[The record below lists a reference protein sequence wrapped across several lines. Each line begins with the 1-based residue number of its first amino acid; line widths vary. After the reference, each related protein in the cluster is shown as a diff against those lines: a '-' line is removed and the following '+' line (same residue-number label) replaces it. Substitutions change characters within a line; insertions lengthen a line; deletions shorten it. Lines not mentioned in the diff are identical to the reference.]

1 MLLLLRLRGTTRL
14 RLLIARLCKSARQ
27 PQVRSGLIPH
37 SALVGVRELYGK
49 AKTTCS
55 LSKVVI
61 AISHPDQWGFW
72 EWLGQT
78 PRLV

>member
-1 MLLLLRLRGTTRL
+1 VGGTEQL
-14 RLLIARLCKSARQ
+14 WLCA
-27 PQVRSGLIPH
+27 LIPH
-37 SALVGVRELYGK
+37 SALAGVREFDGK
-49 AKTTCS
+49 AKNNYNT
-55 LSKVVI
+55 SKIVI